1 MQKRGKIEKFHTCQA
16 QRLEALF
23 PWNPNGRLGSNG
35 GGQASLY
42 PPLTR
47 RSLPAT
53 PYGGFTRHSCGG
65 SGGLACPCKQL
76 AGVRLRRI
84 CILVIWICFGFRV

>member
-1 MQKRGKIEKFHTCQA
+1 MVKRKKIEKFHTCQA

-42 PPLTR
+42 PPLR
-47 RSLPAT
+47 MAD
-53 PYGGFTRHSCGG
+53 
-65 SGGLACPCKQL
+65 
-76 AGVRLRRI
+76 
-84 CILVIWICFGFRV
+84 LVLGQKPDQSVPSFLF